1 MARLGRGEFER
12 KGYKMQGA
20 WCLLCGPD
28 EWRKQ
33 VAVDAV
39 VKRALP
45 SDSPDAMPAELDGEG
60 LTASTVIAS
69 AQTPALF
76 GGACVTVVHGV
87 QAMRAEEQE
96 ALAKSLHRAAPGATV
111 LLIAAAPEEGD
122 GGRRVHLGLV
132 EAVEK
137 VGSVVEFDHPKREEA
152 VKWVTA
158 HAARL
163 GSTIQPAAA
172 NHLVEM
178 VGENLLELEKETE
191 KLSLFAAGEKQ
202 ITRAH
207 VDQVVPRRLEDAVFE
222 MAEAVAD
229 GKPGRALQLV
239 DDMFAFRPR
248 SRQREVALGLL
259 GMIAGQ
265 FRLIWDAKRLI
276 EAGWKPG
283 DGLSEAQS
291 ALLAKPDAWFWQPRG
306 AWKAQRLVKQAARL
320 AWPQLAAAVDMLAE
334 ADLAAKEGDV
344 DSQRLA
350 IERLIVSL
358 CHQARR

>member
-1 MARLGRGEFER
+1 LARLSPREFER
-12 KGYKMQGA
+12 KGYKVEGA

-33 VAVDAV
+33 AAADAAVR
-39 VKRALP
+39 RALP
-45 SDSPDAMPAELDGEG
+45 ADSPDAMPSELDGEG
-60 LTASTVIAS
+60 LTASALIAS

-87 QAMRAEEQE
+87 QGMRAEEQE

-111 LLIAAAPEEGD
+111 LLIAAAPEEAD
-122 GGRRVHLGLV
+122 RGRRIHSGLV

-137 VGSVVEFDHPKREEA
+137 AGTVVQFDHPKKQEA
-152 VKWVTA
+152 VKWVTER
-158 HAARL
+158 AARL

-207 VDQVVPRRLEDAVFE
+207 VDEIVPRRLEDAVFG
-222 MAEAVAD
+222 MVEAVAD
-229 GKPGRALQLV
+229 GKPGRALQVL
-239 DDMFAFRPR
+239 DDILAPMPR
-248 SRQREVALGLL
+248 SEQRKMVLFLL
-259 GMIAGQ
+259 ARIASQ
-265 FRLIWDAKRLI
+265 FRSIWDAKRLI

-283 DGLSEAQS
+283 QELSEDQRG
-291 ALLAKPDAWFWQPRG
+291 LLADPQSWFWQPRG

-320 AWPQLAAAVDMLAE
+320 TWPQLAAAVDMLAE
-334 ADLAAKEGDV
+334 ADLAAKEGDA
-344 DSQRLA
+344 DDQRLA

-358 CHQARR
+358 CGQARR